1 MSDRANQFWA
11 GKNELPTAQ
20 TNIQGS
26 KCEFPTEANYSKM
39 NFRRKPILEANVNVR
54 RGKLPMTAE
63 NHTPQVP
70 RNVVMQ
76 RQVFRFRS

>member
-1 MSDRANQFWA
+1 
-11 GKNELPTAQ
+11 
-20 TNIQGS
+20 
-26 KCEFPTEANYSKM
+26 
-39 NFRRKPILEANVNVR
+39 
-54 RGKLPMTAE
+54 MTAE